1 MRPDSLVGTIALRVP
16 LVAIA
21 VLALLSAPLAA
32 QTLPGTEPLTW
43 EGDLAARMV
52 AGVDR
57 FLLNKIEQSAAKRER
72 HWQRNLDSAAAYQES
87 VEPNRKRLAERL
99 GVRDERR
106 EFGGLELLATTSQPA
121 LVGRGDGFKAYAVR
135 WPVLRNMYGEGLLLV
150 PDEANRLEIDVVA
163 IPDADQ
169 TPEQLAGLADGLA
182 ADSQFARRLA
192 EAGCRVVVP
201 TLVSREMQR
210 RAPPGQAGRANL
222 SNREFVH
229 RSAYE
234 LGRHLA
240 GYETQKVLAA
250 VDWFERDAAAHDRQA
265 TVAAIGYG
273 EGGMLA
279 LYAGALDTRI
289 DVVAVCGY
297 FGPRETI
304 WQQPIDRNVF
314 GLLEQFGDAEVASLI
329 APRPLVIDAVD
340 GPSVDLPSEGGA
352 PATLRPFTGEQATA
366 EVERLRA
373 IVGPLK
379 LADGRSAAENVH
391 LVQPGSGP
399 DAARAASDEALRH
412 LLVEAAGDPRRDS
425 EPDELVRERLS
436 AAHESPRHFRE
447 GFSPA
452 DRQRRQI
459 NEIDEHN
466 QWLLEESPYTRAGFM
481 NIGLTRDD
489 RADGR
494 EQAGYEFGRG
504 VCGFRRTV
512 SGGLSP
518 RCGRPLRRSTA
529 AVRRAVARGLRRT
542 GLDRLRSRVGRVSGC
557 VCLRHSL
564 LAEEH
569 PRGRTSAGCGLPTWS
584 GGASARHRHR
594 RSPGVSRFRGE
605 AGRARLYHV
614 LAAELVHRQGR
625 LPHVAA

>member
-135 WPVLRNMYGEGLLLV
+135 WPVLRNMHGEGLLLV

-250 VDWFERDAAAHDRQA
+250 VDWFERDAATHDRQA

-352 PATLRPFTGEQATA
+352 PATLRPFTGEQVTA

-379 LADGRSAAENVH
+379 LAGDRSAAENVH

-412 LLVEAAGDPRRDS
+412 LLVEALAIRGSDS
-425 EPDELVRERLS
+425 EPDELVRERL
-436 AAHESPRHFRE
+436 F
-447 GFSPA
+447 
-452 DRQRRQI
+452 
-459 NEIDEHN
+459 
-466 QWLLEESPYTRAGFM
+466 
-481 NIGLTRDD
+481 
-489 RADGR
+489 
-494 EQAGYEFGRG
+494 
-504 VCGFRRTV
+504 V
-512 SGGLSP
+512 
-518 RCGRPLRRSTA
+518 
-529 AVRRAVARGLRRT
+529 
-542 GLDRLRSRVGRVSGC
+542 
-557 VCLRHSL
+557 
-564 LAEEH
+564 
-569 PRGRTSAGCGLPTWS
+569 
-584 GGASARHRHR
+584 
-594 RSPGVSRFRGE
+594 
-605 AGRARLYHV
+605 
-614 LAAELVHRQGR
+614 
-625 LPHVAA
+625 